1 MKLFRT
7 AFWLGIVIYNLPNTG
22 SESALPASQTMTA
35 STWQQR
41 QLIRAMLYVH
51 LRTPYHVVIVR
62 CAGMDH
68 YELARQNKLVT
79 PEPLA
84 TRQLAVR

>member
-51 LRTPYHVVIVR
+51 LRTP
-62 CAGMDH
+62 
-68 YELARQNKLVT
+68 
-79 PEPLA
+79 
-84 TRQLAVR
+84 